1 MVEKKSMENQNIIK
15 NGHSEDDSSDTS
27 KPVNSKNLRD
37 NLELASKLLK
47 FPGLLVLKRRVSAK
61 IKCCGYFLHPLD
73 DRYGTSSETLGPAD
87 NVVETWA
94 KNCSKAL

>member
-1 MVEKKSMENQNIIK
+1 MENQNIIK
-15 NGHSEDDSSDTS
+15 NGHSEDDTSDTS

-61 IKCCGYFLHPLD
+61 IKCCAYFLYALD
-73 DRYGTSSETLGPAD
+73 DRYGTSSGTLRPAD
-87 NVVETWA
+87 NFVET
-94 KNCSKAL
+94 